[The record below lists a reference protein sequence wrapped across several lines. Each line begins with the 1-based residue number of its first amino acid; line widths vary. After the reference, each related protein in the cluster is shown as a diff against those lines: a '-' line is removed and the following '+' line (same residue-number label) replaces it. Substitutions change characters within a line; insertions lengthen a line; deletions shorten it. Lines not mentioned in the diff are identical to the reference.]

1 MMSLYSSRFCSEY
14 NRGTLLLLHSP
25 CIVRLQIIHK
35 IPVVWLD
42 YRDFIVPLPTNLKR
56 RYGNSDSEAGGA
68 LRLHLLRAQ
77 KFQEL
82 SRPGTIAPTSK
93 EGMADSE
100 TAVQAIYLKK
110 GDVNM
115 DGIVSVA
122 DAVSV
127 VEIIMD
133 NWYNKVSQT
142 RHLIIL
148 EYACP
153 AEFANQLLQ

>member
-1 MMSLYSSRFCSEY
+1 
-14 NRGTLLLLHSP
+14 
-25 CIVRLQIIHK
+25 
-35 IPVVWLD
+35 
-42 YRDFIVPLPTNLKR
+42 
-56 RYGNSDSEAGGA
+56 
-68 LRLHLLRAQ
+68 
-77 KFQEL
+77 
-82 SRPGTIAPTSK
+82 
-93 EGMADSE
+93 MADSE

-148 EYACP
+148 EYASP

>member
-1 MMSLYSSRFCSEY
+1 MVTGSV
-14 NRGTLLLLHSP
+14 RGTK
-25 CIVRLQIIHK
+25 V
-35 IPVVWLD
+35 
-42 YRDFIVPLPTNLKR
+42 
-56 RYGNSDSEAGGA
+56 
-68 LRLHLLRAQ
+68 
-77 KFQEL
+77 
-82 SRPGTIAPTSK
+82 PGTIAPTSK

-133 NWYNKVSQT
+133 N
-142 RHLIIL
+142 
-148 EYACP
+148 
-153 AEFANQLLQ
+153 